1 MCFSILQDIF
11 FRRDKTEAD
20 RGAGLGSSIRKSAGI
35 RNTQKML
42 LKKCKADNSARC
54 HTQNHSEKETSAEKD
69 FPAIFSPNDP
79 LRKFNFIVCR

>member
-20 RGAGLGSSIRKSAGI
+20 RGAGLGSRVRKSAGI
-35 RNTQKML
+35 MNAQKML
-42 LKKCKADNSARC
+42 RKKYKADNIARC
-54 HTQNHSEKETSAEKD
+54 HTQNCSEKWTSAEKE

-79 LRKFNFIVCR
+79 LRKFNLIVCR

>member
-20 RGAGLGSSIRKSAGI
+20 RGAGLGSSVGKSAGI

-42 LKKCKADNSARC
+42 LKKHKADNNARC
-54 HTQNHSEKETSAEKD
+54 HPQNYSEKWTSAEKD

-79 LRKFNFIVCR
+79 LRKFNLIVCR